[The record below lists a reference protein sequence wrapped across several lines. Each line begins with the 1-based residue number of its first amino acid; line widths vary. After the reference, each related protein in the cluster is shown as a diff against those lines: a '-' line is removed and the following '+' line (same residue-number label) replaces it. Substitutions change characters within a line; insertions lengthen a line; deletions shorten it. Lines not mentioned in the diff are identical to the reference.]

1 MSERT
6 DTVAQLVDDLRPIG
20 DDLPQTLL
28 ELAGSSET
36 ESAAERFRE
45 LAHRY
50 MPIDGAQS

>member
-1 MSERT
+1 VSERT